1 MTAQDLLM
9 LYCCS
14 WLLSWIGG
22 KRWQKLRDS
31 SQLAWQQHHKRS
43 FMVWRQ
49 VELIW
54 SWLVHSLWPL
64 LGQNVLLLG
73 RCAFGKVFSSFNC
86 YRNNY
91 NNVEILEKKYANP
104 TVNFLGVVELNIL
117 QETSKN
123 FPQHCVYKKA
133 KTEMRQWGTHR
144 DFGNPKAFLR
154 LTTRRRTYW
163 LR

>member
-54 SWLVHSLWPL
+54 SWLGHSLLPL

-104 TVNFLGVVELNIL
+104 TVNFLGEWNWISYKRLLRTSHSIVFIRKQKLKWGSEAHTEIL
-117 QETSKN
+117 EIQKPS
-123 FPQHCVYKKA
+123 
-133 KTEMRQWGTHR
+133 W
-144 DFGNPKAFLR
+144 D
-154 LTTRRRTYW
+154 W
-163 LR
+163 LHTD